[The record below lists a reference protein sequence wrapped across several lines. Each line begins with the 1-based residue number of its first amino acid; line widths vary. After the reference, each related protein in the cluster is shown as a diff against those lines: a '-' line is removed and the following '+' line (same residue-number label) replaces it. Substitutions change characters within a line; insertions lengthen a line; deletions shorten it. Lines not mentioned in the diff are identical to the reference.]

1 MMKISFFGASG
12 EVTGS
17 SYLVETDRAR
27 VLVDFGLHQ
36 GGPAADRRNRRF
48 PPIDPARLNAVVLT
62 HAHIDHTGRLP
73 LLAVHGYHGA
83 IYGTS
88 ATCDLTEILLKDSAG
103 IQEMDIDKM
112 NRRRIAEGKAPTVP
126 LYTLKNTRDIL
137 ALLKDIPY
145 DQPRE
150 IAPGITI
157 RYVDAGHILGS
168 ASIEMTVREG
178 SNQRIIAFSGDI
190 GDAGAPLLKDP
201 TPLTRGDVVI
211 MESTY
216 GDRDHRSRE
225 ASVEQLADVIT
236 TARAQNGKVLI
247 PAFAVG
253 RTQQLIYNLGELAR
267 AGRLRAPGIYIDSP
281 MATRT
286 TDLYARHRGAYDDET
301 WAIIDSGAAPLAFSA
316 LHFTR
321 SVQESMRLNSMRGGN
336 VIIAASG
343 MCTGGRIVHHLL
355 HNLAFPNTHIVI
367 VGFQAHGSVGRQL
380 VDGARTV
387 WLFGQP
393 VAVRATIHTIG
404 GFSAHAGQSGL
415 MRWASG
421 FKHLTPRPQFF
432 LTHGEPSV
440 RSILQQKLSQEL
452 GIQAACPQLGDVAE
466 L

>member
-1 MMKISFFGASG
+1 MRISFFGASG

-17 SYLVETDRAR
+17 GYLVETDRAR

-48 PPIDPARLNAVVLT
+48 PSIEPLRLDSVVLT

-73 LLAVHGYHGA
+73 LLAVHGYAGP

-103 IQEMDIDKM
+103 IQEADIERM
-112 NRRRIAEGKAPTVP
+112 NRRRVAEGKAPALP
-126 LYTLKNTRDIL
+126 LYTMRNALDVL
-137 ALLKDIPY
+137 ALLRDVPY

-150 IAPGITI
+150 VAPGITI

-168 ASIEMTVREG
+168 ASVEMTVREG
-178 SNQRIIAFSGDI
+178 SSERVIAFSGDI
-190 GDAGAPLLKDP
+190 GDTGAPLLKDP

-225 ASVEQLADVIT
+225 ASVEELVDVIT
-236 TARAQNGKVLI
+236 AARAHNGKVLI

-267 AGRLRAPGIYIDSP
+267 AGRLRAPGVYIDSP
-281 MATRT
+281 MATRA
-286 TDLYARHRGAYDDET
+286 TDLYHRHRESFDQET
-301 WAIIDSGAAPLAFSA
+301 WAIIESGAAPLTFPA

-321 SVQESMRLNSMRGGN
+321 SVPESMRLNDMRGGN

-343 MCTGGRIVHHLL
+343 MCTGGRIMHHLL
-355 HNLAFPNTHIVI
+355 HNLGAPTTHVVI
-367 VGFQAHGSVGRQL
+367 VGYQAAGSVGRQL
-380 VDGARTV
+380 VDRARTV
-387 WLFGQP
+387 RILNQT

-415 MRWASG
+415 MKWASH
-421 FKHLTPRPQFF
+421 FRDQRPRFF
-432 LTHGEPSV
+432 LTHGEPGIRSV
-440 RSILQQKLSQEL
+440 LQRKLKDEYA
-452 GIQAACPQLGDVAE
+452 IDAACPMLGDSVE